1 MTCVRD
7 WFQIHQ
13 QALHTKLFTEAK
25 ACVPCY
31 RWHGHAGPGPAQ
43 WGLAS
48 GAARTQWL
56 ITMPCTAV
64 GPLRQHGGQVTT
76 PLPQQLLLSL
86 WQRKGQTLLFFLGHY
101 PVPRSLTQAA
111 PRCRNAPGRLVA
123 QTLLLPD
130 PDPSPWGGG
139 RGGSQE
145 TLPPGE
151 ACDAKPL
158 LRRHIFQVQTT
169 YGHSLYFTGLC
180 CEGPAGKKEKSYHPD
195 WKTSKILALIFLLIN
210 DTHLKTRK
218 NYGTCNCLL
227 LLFPK
232 KPTFEPSQW
241 NCSSAAL

>member
-151 ACDAKPL
+151 ACDAKPPPEAAHFPGTDH
-158 LRRHIFQVQTT
+158 LRSLPVLHRSVLWRTCRQRGKVISSSLENLQNIIFDIFVNKW
-169 YGHSLYFTGLC
+169 YPS
-180 CEGPAGKKEKSYHPD
+180 ENEKKLWHV
-195 WKTSKILALIFLLIN
+195 
-210 DTHLKTRK
+210 
-218 NYGTCNCLL
+218 
-227 LLFPK
+227 
-232 KPTFEPSQW
+232 
-241 NCSSAAL
+241 

>member
-86 WQRKGQTLLFFLGHY
+86 WQRKGQTLLFFLGL
-101 PVPRSLTQAA
+101 VPSRKQLHAAESPWQAGSTDPAAAWPWPFALGWGERRQPGDATTGRSLW
-111 PRCRNAPGRLVA
+111 C
-123 QTLLLPD
+123 
-130 PDPSPWGGG
+130 
-139 RGGSQE
+139 
-145 TLPPGE
+145 
-151 ACDAKPL
+151 
-158 LRRHIFQVQTT
+158 
-169 YGHSLYFTGLC
+169 
-180 CEGPAGKKEKSYHPD
+180 
-195 WKTSKILALIFLLIN
+195 
-210 DTHLKTRK
+210 
-218 NYGTCNCLL
+218 
-227 LLFPK
+227 
-232 KPTFEPSQW
+232 
-241 NCSSAAL
+241 